1 MIRILLK
8 EMVKI
13 LFPHQEMDGLKK
25 GFKTRVKFF
34 KKKKKKHGLGLFYSA
49 TYWHSCLV
57 MDILVHSTSIYGPI
71 GVNVAF

>member
-1 MIRILLK
+1 
-8 EMVKI
+8 MVKI
-13 LFPHQEMDGLKK
+13 LIPRQEMDGLKT

-34 KKKKKKHGLGLFYSA
+34 EKKKKTWVKLFYSA

-71 GVNVAF
+71 GVNIAA

>member
-34 KKKKKKHGLGLFYSA
+34 KKKKKNMG
-49 TYWHSCLV
+49 
-57 MDILVHSTSIYGPI
+57 
-71 GVNVAF
+71 